1 MTIVDFLKNKGA
13 IEFLSSQP
21 IQKAYLF
28 GSYSRQDETNESDI
42 DILVDLEKSVDLFQ
56 FISIKLTLEKI
67 LSKKVDLISS
77 NGLSPRIRNY
87 VDNDKILIYEKQNQ

>member
-21 IQKAYLF
+21 IQKAYIF

-56 FISIKLTLEKI
+56 FISIKLTLEKM
-67 LSKKVDLISS
+67 LKKNVDLISS

-87 VDNDKILIYEKQNQ
+87 IDNDKILIYEKQNQ

>member
-13 IEFLSSQP
+13 IDFLSSQP

-42 DILVDLEKSVDLFQ
+42 DILVVLEKSVDLFQ
-56 FISIKLTLEKI
+56 FISMKLTLEKI
-67 LSKKVDLISS
+67 LSKNVDLISS
-77 NGLSPRIRNY
+77 NGLSPRIRKY
-87 VDNDKILIYEKQNQ
+87 IDNDKILIYEKQNQ